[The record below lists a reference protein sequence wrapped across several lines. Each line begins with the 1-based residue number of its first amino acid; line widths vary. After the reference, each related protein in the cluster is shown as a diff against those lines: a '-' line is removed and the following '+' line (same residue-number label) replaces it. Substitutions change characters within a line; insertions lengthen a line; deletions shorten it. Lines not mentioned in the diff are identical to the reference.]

1 MTNKKCFINKG
12 KNIKEM
18 LNLIIDAFPGER
30 AFMVKEK
37 GKIRNVSFFEL
48 LTEIR
53 QLGTGLFREG
63 MAGERV
69 AIIGE
74 NSYSWMSA
82 FLSVVCGGGTAVPLD
97 KGFTAPELRNCLV
110 RSKAKALFY
119 DEKHEAVVKEAIAE
133 MQENADIDAPKLY
146 KLSGDGENLTELK
159 ALGEEALLAGSTG
172 FYDVKIKPDDL
183 AVILFTSGTTSMSKA
198 VMLSHNNIM
207 SNIRDMQCYER
218 FYPWDVNMA
227 FLPLHHSFG
236 LVGVLVFMAS
246 GACSVFCDGLKYISK
261 NLAEYGVTVFVG
273 VPLLVENMYK
283 KICHKIQKE
292 NMTKKVEFGRK
303 LTKLP
308 GFSSLYMRRKIF
320 NKIIEGL
327 GGQLRMIIC
336 GAAPLLPETAAG
348 LNNFGI
354 VTIQGYGLTETSP
367 VIAAE
372 RPEDLAA
379 GSVGKPMPSVEVF
392 IKDKDSEGIG
402 EIVVKGPNVMVGYLD
417 QPEETDKVLKDGW
430 FNTGDLGRFDE
441 SGHLWITGRKK
452 NVIVMKNGKNVF
464 PEEIESIIDTLPYV
478 SESMIF
484 TREKHNELVLWA
496 KIVYKPEY
504 LDREGIEFEALAQM
518 VRSDLANVNASLPK
532 YKEIHHFLL
541 TDEPMIKTTTQ
552 KVKRNLE
559 IVKINDQWQEEL
571 CYNNSI

>member
-1 MTNKKCFINKG
+1 MKTKRCYINKG

-18 LNLIIDAFPGER
+18 LNLVIDAFPGEK
-30 AFMVKEK
+30 AFMVKEN
-37 GKIRNVSFFEL
+37 GKIRSVSFFEL

-63 MAGERV
+63 LAGERV
-69 AIIGE
+69 AIIGD

-82 FLSVVCGGGTAVPLD
+82 FLAVVCGGGVAVPLD
-97 KGFTAPELRNCLV
+97 KGFTAPELKNCLV

-119 DEKHEAVVKEAIAE
+119 DAKHESVVKEAVAT
-133 MQENADIDAPKLY
+133 MQGEDETKAPKLY
-146 KLSGDGENLTELK
+146 KLSGEGESLTGLK
-159 ALGEEALLAGSTG
+159 ALGEETLLAGSTE
-172 FYDVKIKPDDL
+172 FYDVKIKPEDL

-261 NLAEYGVTVFVG
+261 NMAEYGVTVFVG

-283 KICHKIQKE
+283 KICHKIQKD
-292 NMTKKVEFGRK
+292 NMTKKVDFGRK

-320 NKIIEGL
+320 DKIIQGL
-327 GGQLRMIIC
+327 GGHLRLIIC

-348 LNNFGI
+348 LNSFGI

-379 GSVGKPMPSVEVF
+379 GSVGKLMPSIEVR

-402 EIVVKGPNVMVGYLD
+402 EIVVKGSNVMMGYLD
-417 QPEETDKVLKDGW
+417 QPEETDKVIQDGW
-430 FNTGDLGRFDE
+430 FRTGDLGRFDE
-441 SGHLWITGRKK
+441 DGHLWITGRKK

-464 PEEIESIIDTLPYV
+464 PEEIESIIDKLPYV

-484 TREKHNELVLWA
+484 TREKHNELVLWT

-504 LDREGIEFEALAQM
+504 LEHEGIAFDELVQQ
-518 VRSDLANVNASLPK
+518 VRRDLAKVNESLPK

-559 IVKINDQWQEEL
+559 IEKINQQWQEEL

>member
-1 MTNKKCFINKG
+1 MKTKRCYINKG

-18 LNLIIDAFPGER
+18 LNLVIDAFPGEK
-30 AFMVKEK
+30 AFMVKEN
-37 GKIRNVSFFEL
+37 GKIRSVSFFEL

-63 MAGERV
+63 LAGERV
-69 AIIGE
+69 AIIGD

-82 FLSVVCGGGTAVPLD
+82 FLAVVCGGGVAVPLD
-97 KGFTAPELRNCLV
+97 KGFTAPELKNCLV

-119 DEKHEAVVKEAIAE
+119 DAKHEAIVKEAVAT
-133 MQENADIDAPKLY
+133 MQGEDETKAPKLY
-146 KLSGDGENLTELK
+146 KLSGEGESLTGLK
-159 ALGEEALLAGSTG
+159 ALGEETLLAGSTE
-172 FYDVKIKPDDL
+172 FYDVKIKPEDL

-261 NLAEYGVTVFVG
+261 NMAEYGVTVFVG

-283 KICHKIQKE
+283 KICHKIQKD
-292 NMTKKVEFGRK
+292 NMTKKVDFGRK

-320 NKIIEGL
+320 DKIIQGL
-327 GGQLRMIIC
+327 GGHLRLIIC

-348 LNNFGI
+348 LNSFGI

-379 GSVGKPMPSVEVF
+379 GSVGKPMPSIEVR

-402 EIVVKGPNVMVGYLD
+402 EIVVKGPNVMMGYLD
-417 QPEETDKVLKDGW
+417 QPEETDKVIQDGW
-430 FNTGDLGRFDE
+430 FRTGDLGRFDE
-441 SGHLWITGRKK
+441 DGHLWITGRKK

-464 PEEIESIIDTLPYV
+464 PEEIESIIDKLPYV

-484 TREKHNELVLWA
+484 TREKHNELVLWT

-504 LDREGIEFEALAQM
+504 LEHEGIAFDELVQQ
-518 VRSDLANVNASLPK
+518 VRRDLAKVNESLPK

-559 IVKINDQWQEEL
+559 IEKINQQWQEEL

>member
-1 MTNKKCFINKG
+1 MKTKRCYINKG

-18 LNLIIDAFPGER
+18 LNLVIDAFPGEK
-30 AFMVKEK
+30 AFMVKEN
-37 GKIRNVSFFEL
+37 GKIRSVSFFEL

-53 QLGTGLFREG
+53 QLGTGLFRERV
-63 MAGERV
+63 AGERV
-69 AIIGE
+69 AIIGD
-74 NSYSWMSA
+74 NSYRWISA
-82 FLSVVCGGGTAVPLD
+82 FLSIVCGGGVAVPLD
-97 KGFTAPELRNCLV
+97 KGFTAPELKNCLV

-119 DEKHEAVVKEAIAE
+119 DAKHEAVVKEAVAT
-133 MQENADIDAPKLY
+133 MQGEDGTKALKLY
-146 KLSGDGENLTELK
+146 KLSGEGESLTGLK
-159 ALGEEALLAGSTG
+159 VLGEEALLAGSTE
-172 FYDVKIKPDDL
+172 FYDVKIKPEDL

-283 KICHKIQKE
+283 KICHKIQKD
-292 NMTKKVEFGRK
+292 NMTKKVDFGRK

-320 NKIIEGL
+320 DKIIQGL
-327 GGQLRMIIC
+327 GGHLRLIIC

-348 LNNFGI
+348 LNGFGI

-379 GSVGKPMPSVEVF
+379 GSVGKPMPSIEVR

-402 EIVVKGPNVMVGYLD
+402 EIVVKGPNVMMGYLD
-417 QPEETDKVLKDGW
+417 QPEETDKVIQDGW
-430 FNTGDLGRFDE
+430 FSTGDLGRFDE
-441 SGHLWITGRKK
+441 GGHLWITGRKK

-464 PEEIESIIDTLPYV
+464 PEEIESIIDKLPYV

-484 TREKHNELVLWA
+484 TREKHNELVLWT

-504 LDREGIEFEALAQM
+504 LEHEGVAFDELVQQ
-518 VRSDLANVNASLPK
+518 VRKDLAKVNESLPK

-559 IVKINDQWQEEL
+559 IEKINGQWQEEL

>member
-1 MTNKKCFINKG
+1 MKTKRCYINKG

-18 LNLIIDAFPGER
+18 LNLVIDAFPGEK

-37 GKIRNVSFFEL
+37 GKIRSVSFFEL
-48 LTEIR
+48 FTEIR

-63 MAGERV
+63 LAGERV
-69 AIIGE
+69 AIIGD

-82 FLSVVCGGGTAVPLD
+82 FLAVVCGGGVAVPLD
-97 KGFTAPELRNCLV
+97 KGFTAPELKNCLV

-119 DEKHEAVVKEAIAE
+119 DAKHEAVVKEAVAT
-133 MQENADIDAPKLY
+133 MQGEDGTKALKLY
-146 KLSGDGENLTELK
+146 KLSGEGESLTELK
-159 ALGEEALLAGSTG
+159 ALGEEELLAGSTE
-172 FYDVKIKPDDL
+172 FYDVKIKPEDL

-283 KICHKIQKE
+283 KICHKIQKD
-292 NMTKKVEFGRK
+292 NMTKKVDFGRK

-320 NKIIEGL
+320 DKIIQGL
-327 GGQLRMIIC
+327 GGHLRLIIC

-348 LNNFGI
+348 LNSFGI

-379 GSVGKPMPSVEVF
+379 GSVGKPMPSIEVR

-402 EIVVKGPNVMVGYLD
+402 EIVVKGPNVMMGYLD
-417 QPEETDKVLKDGW
+417 QPEETDKVIQDGW
-430 FNTGDLGRFDE
+430 FRTGDLGRFDE
-441 SGHLWITGRKK
+441 DGHLWITGRKK

-464 PEEIESIIDTLPYV
+464 PEEIESIIDKLPYV

-484 TREKHNELVLWA
+484 TREKHNELVLWT

-504 LDREGIEFEALAQM
+504 LEHEGVAFDELVQQ
-518 VRSDLANVNASLPK
+518 VRKDLANVNESLPK

-559 IVKINDQWQEEL
+559 IEKINQQWQEEL

>member
-1 MTNKKCFINKG
+1 MKTKRCYINKG

-18 LNLIIDAFPGER
+18 LNLVIDAFPGEK
-30 AFMVKEK
+30 AFMVKEN
-37 GKIRNVSFFEL
+37 GKIRSVSFFEL

-63 MAGERV
+63 LAGERV
-69 AIIGE
+69 AIIGD

-82 FLSVVCGGGTAVPLD
+82 FLAVVCGGGVAVPLD
-97 KGFTAPELRNCLV
+97 KGFTAPELKNCLV

-119 DEKHEAVVKEAIAE
+119 DAKHESVVKEAVAT
-133 MQENADIDAPKLY
+133 MQGEDETKAPKLY
-146 KLSGDGENLTELK
+146 KLSGEGESLTGLK
-159 ALGEEALLAGSTG
+159 ALGEETLLAGSTE
-172 FYDVKIKPDDL
+172 FYDVKIKPEDL

-261 NLAEYGVTVFVG
+261 NMAEYGVTVFVG

-283 KICHKIQKE
+283 KICHKIQKD
-292 NMTKKVEFGRK
+292 NMTKKVDFGRK

-320 NKIIEGL
+320 DKIIQGL
-327 GGQLRMIIC
+327 GGHLRLIIC

-348 LNNFGI
+348 LNSFGI

-379 GSVGKPMPSVEVF
+379 GSVGKPMPSIEVR

-402 EIVVKGPNVMVGYLD
+402 EIVVKGSNVMMGYLD
-417 QPEETDKVLKDGW
+417 QPEETDKVIQDGW
-430 FNTGDLGRFDE
+430 FRTGDLGRFDE
-441 SGHLWITGRKK
+441 DGHLWITGRKK

-464 PEEIESIIDTLPYV
+464 PEEIESIIDKLPYV

-484 TREKHNELVLWA
+484 TREKHNELVLWT

-504 LDREGIEFEALAQM
+504 LEHEGIAFDELVQQ
-518 VRSDLANVNASLPK
+518 VRRDLAKVNESLPK

-559 IVKINDQWQEEL
+559 IEKINQQWQEEL